1 MLLSKNLPEENQ
13 VAVDRGNLVKAGVII
28 FLAGGVVGVGVSQ
41 GFGNKSS
48 RRDSNESKS
57 KYQNSSWG

>member
-41 GFGNKSS
+41 GFGNKN